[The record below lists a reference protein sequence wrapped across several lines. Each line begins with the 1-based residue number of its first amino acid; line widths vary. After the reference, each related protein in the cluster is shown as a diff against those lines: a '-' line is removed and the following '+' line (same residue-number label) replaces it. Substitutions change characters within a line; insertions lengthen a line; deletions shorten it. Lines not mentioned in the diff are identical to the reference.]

1 MIRAIAAL
9 ALMTLPA
16 TGTARD
22 TIGIYQGW
30 GAFRD
35 PTPARCY
42 AIARALK
49 AGGTVGGVASVA
61 TWPTR
66 GLRASLHVRLSRP
79 RDPIAPVTLSIGER
93 RFTLVAR
100 DRDAFAPDAATDRAI
115 VSALRGGRSMSVET
129 LAPGGRP
136 FADVYALA
144 GAATAIDAA
153 GLACARS

>member
-1 MIRAIAAL
+1 MIRAVVVLGL
-9 ALMTLPA
+9 AVLA
-16 TGTARD
+16 TGADARD

-30 GAFRD
+30 GVFRD
-35 PTPARCY
+35 STPARCY
-42 AIARALK
+42 AIARATK

-66 GLRASLHVRLSRP
+66 GLRASLHIRLSRP
-79 RDPIAPVTLSIGER
+79 RDAAAPVTLSIGER
-93 RFTLVAR
+93 RFTLAAR
-100 DRDAFAPDAATDRAI
+100 DRDAFAPDAPTDRAI
-115 VSALRGGRSMSVET
+115 VTALRSGRSMSVET

-153 GLACARS
+153 GLACVAR